1 MKIAIYGA
9 GSLGTIMGAFLSESN
24 PDVDLIDVNEAHVN
38 ELNNNGAHI
47 VGKVDYS
54 QNVKALTPSQIN
66 DKYDIVLLLTKQVF
80 NKDVLPTVKRNSQ
93 R

>member
-24 PDVDLIDVNEAHVN
+24 PNVDLIDVNEAHVN

-66 DKYDIVLLLTKQVF
+66 DKYDIV
-80 NKDVLPTVKRNSQ
+80 
-93 R
+93 